1 MEKIISDTYT
11 DLAGFNNLK
20 DHFKSA
26 KAKDKDITLDD
37 VRKWRAKNI
46 ELKTNLK
53 GYNTWVPSRPRE
65 EYQMDLAFFPDDDED
80 EKYQGVLFMIDPFS
94 KYASGYPFK
103 SKQPNE
109 ILNCIKECIEKMG
122 GKPETIYSD
131 FEGSF
136 NSKEIQNYF
145 KENNIRWIYT
155 TTHAA
160 YIESFIKTIKN
171 YIYKRAEYHGKPWHE
186 YLWSS
191 LLVYNN
197 KSEHSATGLTPADA
211 NRKKNEFEVRLKL
224 LLNKKMD
231 RKYPPVSVGSLV
243 KVYRKKDLKHKKQRF
258 SVWQPN
264 KHKVEEI
271 TTDKH
276 GQHFYKL
283 AGLPKLYLRH
293 EILLVE

>member
-1 MEKIISDTYT
+1 MEKIIYDTYT

-26 KAKDKDITLDD
+26 KAKDNSITLED
-37 VRKWRAKNI
+37 VKKWRSKNI

-53 GYNTWVPSRPRE
+53 GYNSWVPSHPRE

-103 SKQPNE
+103 SKQPYE

-136 NSKEIQNYF
+136 TSKEIQNYF
-145 KENNIRWIYT
+145 KDNNIRWIYT

-171 YIYKRAEYHGKPWHE
+171 YIYKRAEHYDKPWHE
-186 YLWSS
+186 FLWSS

-197 KSEHSATGLTPADA
+197 KSEHSATGLTPSEA
-211 NRKKNEFEVRLKL
+211 
-224 LLNKKMD
+224 NKK
-231 RKYPPVSVGSLV
+231 
-243 KVYRKKDLKHKKQRF
+243 
-258 SVWQPN
+258 
-264 KHKVEEI
+264 
-271 TTDKH
+271 
-276 GQHFYKL
+276 
-283 AGLPKLYLRH
+283 
-293 EILLVE
+293 